1 MTGRERLLTA
11 LRGGT
16 PDRVPVWLW
25 GVRPELPA
33 QHPSIQPVVDAYL
46 QRSDLLV
53 WWHAGGSVF
62 LSDAEVPAH
71 VETRPSPLPDY
82 NEHISTWQTPA
93 GELTQVMYTSPAG
106 RPGYVHKHMLETPED
121 VRRFLS
127 VEYIPPRPDCSS
139 FFALDASL
147 GARGMLVAHFSSD
160 PMYALNRLTGSEGFA
175 LWSIDERAML
185 DELIGILLERTL
197 DYVGWL
203 ISQGVGQALG
213 YVGPELC
220 IPPLQ
225 SPADFERW
233 VVGPDRQIA
242 DLIHDA
248 GGLMLVHCHGGLDP
262 ILEGFVRMGA
272 DALHPIE
279 PPAPDGSGLQGGV
292 TMADAKRRVGEDLC
306 IIGNI
311 QHHEIEVAPHAYF
324 REMVAETV
332 RVGMEGGG
340 FILSPTATLGGWP
353 TMTDHA
359 RENWLA
365 MLDVALEVGQ
375 YV

>member
-1 MTGRERLLTA
+1 
-11 LRGGT
+11 
-16 PDRVPVWLW
+16 
-25 GVRPELPA
+25 
-33 QHPSIQPVVDAYL
+33 
-46 QRSDLLV
+46 
-53 WWHAGGSVF
+53 
-62 LSDAEVPAH
+62 
-71 VETRPSPLPDY
+71 
-82 NEHISTWQTPA
+82 
-93 GELTQVMYTSPAG
+93 
-106 RPGYVHKHMLETPED
+106 
-121 VRRFLS
+121 
-127 VEYIPPRPDCSS
+127 
-139 FFALDASL
+139 
-147 GARGMLVAHFSSD
+147 
-160 PMYALNRLTGSEGFA
+160 MYALNRLTGSEVFA

-311 QHHEIEVAPHAYF
+311 QHHEIEVGDRARRDGGRGLHPLADRHAG
-324 REMVAETV
+324 RLADDDGP
-332 RVGMEGGG
+332 R
-340 FILSPTATLGGWP
+340 
-353 TMTDHA
+353 A
-359 RENWLA
+359 RELA
-365 MLDVALEVGQ
+365 GDAGRRA
-375 YV
+375 

>member
-1 MTGRERLLTA
+1 MTGRERLMTA
-11 LRGGT
+11 LEGGT
-16 PDRVPVWLW
+16 PDRVPIWLW
-25 GVRPELPA
+25 GIRPGMPEL
-33 QHPSIQPVVDAYL
+33 HPTIQPIVDAYL
-46 QRSDLLV
+46 ERSDLLV
-53 WWHAGGSVF
+53 WWGGGASVF
-62 LSDAEVPAH
+62 LSAAEVPAET
-71 VETRPSPLPDY
+71 ETRPSRLPDY
-82 NEHISTWQTPA
+82 NENVTTWHTPA
-93 GELTQVMYTSPAG
+93 GELTRVMYTSPEG

-127 VEYIPPRPDCSS
+127 VEYIPPTPDCTS
-139 FFALDASL
+139 FFERDAEL
-147 GARGMLVAHFSSD
+147 GERGTLIASFSSD
-160 PMYALNRLTGSEGFA
+160 PMYALNRLTGSEVFA
-175 LWSIDERAML
+175 LWSMEERGLIDELVA
-185 DELIGILLERTL
+185 ILTERTL
-197 DYVGWL
+197 DLVL
-203 ISQGVGQALG
+203 HLTEEGVGPIFG

-242 DLIHDA
+242 DLIHEA

-292 TMADAKRRVGEDLC
+292 TMAEAKRRVGRNLC
-306 IIGNI
+306 IVGNV
-311 QHHEIEVAPHAYF
+311 QHHEIETAPHEAF
-324 REMVAETV
+324 RESVAQTV
-332 RVGMEGGG
+332 RDGMPGGN
-340 FILSPTATLGGWP
+340 FVLSPTATLSGWP

-365 MLDVALEVGQ
+365 MLDVALEVGR
-375 YV
+375 YE